1 MNQDNSFAPIERLM
15 EFGMS
20 MAVANQMIQ
29 TMNDVLAKSSKPVMQ
44 GIQMQQQAPKSFFVV
59 INDLTQG
66 PFSENQISGYIVTNK
81 INENTFI
88 WHEGMSH
95 WEMSKNVPEVAK
107 LFLLRPPKF

>member
-44 GIQMQQQAPKSFFVV
+44 GIQMQQQLPKSYFVV

-66 PFSENQISGYIVTNK
+66 PFSESEVSGYILNNK
-81 INENTFI
+81 INENTFV

-95 WEMSKNVPEVAK
+95 WDLSKNVPEVAK
-107 LFLLRPPKF
+107 LFLLKPPKF